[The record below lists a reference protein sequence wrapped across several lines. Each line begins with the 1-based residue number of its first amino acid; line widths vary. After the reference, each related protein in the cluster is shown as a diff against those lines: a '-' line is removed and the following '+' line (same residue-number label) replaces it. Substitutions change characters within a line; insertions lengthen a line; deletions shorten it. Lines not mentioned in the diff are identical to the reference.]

1 MPSPSLF
8 WQGIT
13 QFNQQQYYPCHDTF
27 EELWMNAEVY
37 DRAFYQGLLQI
48 AVGCYHLSNF
58 NWRGAVTLLGEG
70 IRRLEDYE
78 PTYSGIDISDLLDQS
93 SDLLDALQ
101 AIGEQNLTSDYLQQT
116 TLPKIVTVE
125 GESNDSQNSP

>member
-78 PTYSGIDISDLLDQS
+78 PTYSGIDISHLLDQS